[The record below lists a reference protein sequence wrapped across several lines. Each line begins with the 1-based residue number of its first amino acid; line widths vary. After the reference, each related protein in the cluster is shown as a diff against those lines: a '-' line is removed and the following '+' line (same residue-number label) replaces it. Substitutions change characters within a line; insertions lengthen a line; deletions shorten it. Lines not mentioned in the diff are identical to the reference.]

1 MKELNNFPS
10 KAYTKCSRFTKK
22 KKTPQPQN
30 QHTNQEPQVM
40 NYEDVLK
47 AHR

>member
-10 KAYTKCSRFTKK
+10 KAYIKCSWFTKK
-22 KKTPQPQN
+22 KPPQPQN
-30 QHTNQEPQVM
+30 QHTNQEPQAM